1 MVVGLTGLHSWYCSI
16 VDPKQAEYWVI
27 NINILVINI
36 TTLKINSNNNDLYL
50 PYLALNF
57 QDTRFCDYFFGF
69 KKENMKRGL

>member
-50 PYLALNF
+50 PYKYLISRIPDFVIIFWVL
-57 QDTRFCDYFFGF
+57 
-69 KKENMKRGL
+69 KKRI